1 LDDKPMSDQRMEESG
16 YQGLVDM
23 LPHAKEDLHSG
34 HPAMHLVAETGQRLI
49 VAANYGR
56 VAVT

>member
-1 LDDKPMSDQRMEESG
+1 MSDQRMEESG

-23 LPHAKEDLHSG
+23 LPHAKEDLHLG